1 MNTPP
6 LSPVP
11 ASRNRWDLCDV
22 SVDLDS
28 LQATGVWGG
37 VGERYSLKEG
47 PTELSKASLWGPELA
62 QPGKEPQV
70 SAPCRRPPPRLSP
83 LGLLL
88 ASPVLRVLRA
98 LPPWRLRC
106 PPHTVWQARC
116 RDRTLWRAVSASRG
130 WGAGPQHGQGEAR
143 GRLRRGPTRQAGL
156 VSLRGHLVTPSHI
169 PGRPRPGAHTDR
181 AGCLFLTDLDGGF

>member
-47 PTELSKASLWGPELA
+47 PTELSKGSLWGPELA

-70 SAPCRRPPPRLSP
+70 SAPCRRPPALQQDQLPRE
-83 LGLLL
+83 G
-88 ASPVLRVLRA
+88 VL
-98 LPPWRLRC
+98 P
-106 PPHTVWQARC
+106 
-116 RDRTLWRAVSASRG
+116 G
-130 WGAGPQHGQGEAR
+130 GEGQEN
-143 GRLRRGPTRQAGL
+143 
-156 VSLRGHLVTPSHI
+156 V
-169 PGRPRPGAHTDR
+169 
-181 AGCLFLTDLDGGF
+181 